1 MPDQRGEEKRDV
13 SYETEVNKLRVETH
27 KGGEQTDARDHEECQ
42 AKRSRWHLRIIFGA
56 REAVDRIKEC
66 EIRSQEG
73 IRKEEAEDQ
82 KKPRRYE
89 GKKCR
94 RWMSA

>member
-1 MPDQRGEEKRDV
+1 M

-42 AKRSRWHLRIIFGA
+42 AKRSWWHLRIIFGA
-56 REAVDRIKEC
+56 REAADRIKEC

-73 IRKEEAEDQ
+73 IRQKRSRRSKEEAKKVLRKKRQKIED
-82 KKPRRYE
+82 KCPRR
-89 GKKCR
+89 GID
-94 RWMSA
+94 